1 MENSMCSSLCHSY
14 AKNEQNSLQH
24 HGVLG
29 MKWGVRR
36 YQNEDGTYTAAGKRR
51 YGIKEGKKQS
61 TKGITNQLNDLD
73 EEAATQIARRN
84 KARKN
89 REYFTKRIITANSR
103 GDKDRASLHE
113 KNYKEADK
121 TETNAQRKLDAIR
134 NKQDKIVKRALDMGY
149 NVKISDIMRDTSSKA
164 NKLFKGLT
172 GAIGG
177 VLLGGLDALEGNI
190 VLSNKYKVSKN
201 RYGERGSVTDK
212 RKI

>member
-1 MENSMCSSLCHSY
+1 
-14 AKNEQNSLQH
+14 
-24 HGVLG
+24 

-51 YGIKEGKKQS
+51 YGIKEGKKKQS